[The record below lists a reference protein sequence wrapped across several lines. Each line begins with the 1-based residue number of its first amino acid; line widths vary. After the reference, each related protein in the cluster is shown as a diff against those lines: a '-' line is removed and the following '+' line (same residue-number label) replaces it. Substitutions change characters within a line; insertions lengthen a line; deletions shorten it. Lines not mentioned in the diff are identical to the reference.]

1 MTPLFLF
8 RTLSG
13 FDQEYVDEVEY
24 AVKKVTAGIETSL
37 EPGDNL
43 QLVEQRGRGRCKVS
57 GGIEGARGQMYI
69 YCIRFTL
76 IRSPTTKVNIE
87 YVLLDTVLIRIG
99 YRNQQSISSLSQRQS
114 ADQVILFWL
123 GLYNPTMKVIF
134 AVNNKQEM

>member
-43 QLVEQRGRGRCKVS
+43 QLVE
-57 GGIEGARGQMYI
+57 
-69 YCIRFTL
+69 
-76 IRSPTTKVNIE
+76 
-87 YVLLDTVLIRIG
+87 
-99 YRNQQSISSLSQRQS
+99 
-114 ADQVILFWL
+114 
-123 GLYNPTMKVIF
+123 
-134 AVNNKQEM
+134 